1 MSPVRPYRS
10 SSTPG
15 ARFHYKG
22 ASSDKSNANVG
33 RGIPDDVV
41 RQYEELVRPYR
52 GPKAWFYQTEYGVPF
67 RSSDR
72 PLGPDDLRDVLS
84 HTWHIAVYAP
94 ADGLTHQI
102 AFDLDCKDGDVA
114 DRDTRYWAIR
124 RLMGIERV
132 PLVHASPS
140 GAGLRVRYRIPDTP
154 LTRLITGRDTGL
166 VADVLRG
173 AGIVVRPGAVE
184 LFPQSNQADRLPLG
198 AKMPLLDPQTL
209 EVLPDAAI
217 GARYDERALR
227 GALTRFAAWHAAP
240 YEDLVAHLETL
251 PGDPGVHVEVAAN
264 ARAHAEFV
272 RDGARV
278 RPGDATRRLVATGL
292 REPASRYHAEFR
304 VALAG
309 ILAPELME
317 PFGLTRVG
325 GDENLARA
333 VARWLAEKNNGWS
346 REWKE
351 SVAGRSIDAATSSWV
366 ARYLTRSATT
376 GEHFVD
382 RVRAAA
388 TRLDGG
394 LRTTLLLAD
403 EERREAMA
411 VAEAAGLGG
420 SELYRAEVWIASLVR
435 AVKSIVRHH
444 LRAVTP
450 LDDVDDEGRR
460 FVFAPISARWMEGWA
475 YGSGGRGHG
484 GGAPVPNYIRYR
496 QLLMDARWMRLA
508 RFSPTKV
515 AFNHGHLPPDDMSRQ
530 ASVYAVRMPCLDV
543 CVRDVGVDARDL
555 ERVALGSGLTMSGR
569 PIGLDEA
576 HHMVWLHQTG
586 QPLARRYG
594 RRLGHRIASVAH
606 TFEHVM
612 QTG

>member
-15 ARFHYKG
+15 ARFHYKAASPG
-22 ASSDKSNANVG
+22 ANNAAVG

-41 RQYEELVRPYR
+41 RQYEELVQPYR
-52 GPKAWFYQTEYGVPF
+52 GPKAWYSQLEYGVPF
-67 RSSDR
+67 KRPDR
-72 PLGPDDLRDVLS
+72 PLAPDDVRDVLS

-132 PLVHASPS
+132 PLVHATPS

-198 AKMPLLDPQTL
+198 ANMPLLDPQTL

-217 GARYDERALR
+217 GTRYDERALR
-227 GALTRFAAWHAAP
+227 GALTRFAAWHASP
-240 YEDLVAHLETL
+240 HEDLVPYLKGL
-251 PGDPGVHVEVAAN
+251 PGAPPVRVEVAGNPGAD
-264 ARAHAEFV
+264 AEFV
-272 RDGARV
+272 PEGSRV
-278 RPGDATRRLVATGL
+278 RPSDATRRLIVTGL
-292 REPASRYHAEFR
+292 TEPSSRYQAEFR
-304 VALAG
+304 VALAA
-309 ILAPELME
+309 ILAPEVLE

-325 GDENLARA
+325 DDENLARA

-351 SVAGRSIDAATSSWV
+351 SVAGRSIDAATSSWA

-382 RVRAAA
+382 RVQAAA
-388 TRLDGG
+388 FRLDGG

-403 EERREAMA
+403 EERRDVMA
-411 VAEAAGLGG
+411 LAEGAGLRG
-420 SELYRAEVWIASLVR
+420 SDLYRAEVWIASLVR
-435 AVKSIVRHH
+435 RVKSIVRHH
-444 LRAVTP
+444 LHAGTP

-460 FVFAPISARWMEGWA
+460 MVFAPIAARWMEGWA
-475 YGSGGRGHG
+475 YGSGGRGRDG
-484 GGAPVPNYIRYR
+484 GSPLPNYIRYR
-496 QLLMDARWMRLA
+496 QFVMDAGWMRLA
-508 RFSPTKV
+508 RYSPTKI
-515 AFNHGHLPPDDMSRQ
+515 AFNHGRRPPDDIARQ
-530 ASVYAVRMPCLDV
+530 ASVYAVRMPRLDV
-543 CVRDVGVDARDL
+543 CVREVGVDAREL
-555 ERVALGSGLTMSGR
+555 ERVAMESGLTMSGR
-569 PIGLDEA
+569 PLGLDES
-576 HHMVWLHQTG
+576 HHILWLQRAG
-586 QPLARRYG
+586 VQSAARYG
-594 RRLGHRIASVAH
+594 RRLGAKLSGIGQALDRAL
-606 TFEHVM
+606 
-612 QTG
+612 GN